1 MKRKNLLRTC
11 AALALTLT
19 MLLGLA
25 APAAAAA
32 PAGQSQAPAAA
43 QEAGADYTK
52 ICEGGYKLE
61 GSGYLFV
68 GSKKAAL
75 FDGNPR
81 SADAQAVAKKLAG
94 SLEIVNISTAAPD
107 GKAVDLGGLTFQA
120 IPVNGTL
127 TGTVY
132 FSSGRGVLVSGD
144 LLGSGTVML
153 NRQYP
158 LPEAGLYIDNY
169 RAYLD
174 SLDQINAKVGGMKSL
189 RVCAAGAQLDKQY
202 FTDLYTMVTRFVKA
216 EDTASFV
223 LKATTTD
230 GSAPDFMVE
239 NGSARMCVHM
249 PVSGLYGYEFGG
261 TTICTSYDQY
271 RFFVCDYGKFLSIR
285 DSDIQS
291 CYLLMNDDEAL
302 LIDVT
307 MYNPTLFW
315 DTVEKVIG
323 DRKLSVYITHAHGD
337 HWMNL
342 EGADPDRIETIYWP
356 EGDEPGDMRGYNPW
370 KDERLEGK
378 FTYVKEGDEIDIAG
392 RELLVANMT
401 SHTPHGTV
409 LIDKTDKVM
418 FCGDA
423 LGTLQYVGNTTTGRH
438 TAEEY
443 LADLNRITD
452 NYGQYFDNI
461 YQAHS
466 VMATPGMF
474 DTLKTLVT
482 AFIEQGPDV
491 LVYAHG
497 AGAVYS
503 FMGKVLT
510 AQEVEEIMNTIGLC
524 DAQIAYCDRLEIGQT
539 ALDAYNNK

>member
-94 SLEIVNISTAAPD
+94 SLEIVNVSTAVPD

-189 RVCAAGAQLDKQY
+189 LVCAAGEQLDKQ
-202 FTDLYTMVTRFVKA
+202 L
-216 EDTASFV
+216 
-223 LKATTTD
+223 
-230 GSAPDFMVE
+230 
-239 NGSARMCVHM
+239 
-249 PVSGLYGYEFGG
+249 
-261 TTICTSYDQY
+261 
-271 RFFVCDYGKFLSIR
+271 
-285 DSDIQS
+285 
-291 CYLLMNDDEAL
+291 
-302 LIDVT
+302 
-307 MYNPTLFW
+307 
-315 DTVEKVIG
+315 
-323 DRKLSVYITHAHGD
+323 
-337 HWMNL
+337 
-342 EGADPDRIETIYWP
+342 
-356 EGDEPGDMRGYNPW
+356 
-370 KDERLEGK
+370 
-378 FTYVKEGDEIDIAG
+378 
-392 RELLVANMT
+392 
-401 SHTPHGTV
+401 
-409 LIDKTDKVM
+409 
-418 FCGDA
+418 
-423 LGTLQYVGNTTTGRH
+423 
-438 TAEEY
+438 
-443 LADLNRITD
+443 
-452 NYGQYFDNI
+452 
-461 YQAHS
+461 
-466 VMATPGMF
+466 
-474 DTLKTLVT
+474 
-482 AFIEQGPDV
+482 
-491 LVYAHG
+491 
-497 AGAVYS
+497 
-503 FMGKVLT
+503 
-510 AQEVEEIMNTIGLC
+510 
-524 DAQIAYCDRLEIGQT
+524 
-539 ALDAYNNK
+539 

>member
-1 MKRKNLLRTC
+1 MKRNRILRTC
-11 AALALTLT
+11 AAMALSFT

-25 APAAAAA
+25 VPAAAANVPAVQPQAAAAA
-32 PAGQSQAPAAA
+32 PA
-43 QEAGADYTK
+43 EADYEQ
-52 ICEGGYKLE
+52 ICDGGYKIE

-68 GSKKAAL
+68 GSEKAVM
-75 FDGNPR
+75 FDGSTR
-81 SADAQAVAKKLAG
+81 AAAVQATVQKLAG
-94 SLEIVNISTAAPD
+94 DREVTTVSTAVPN
-107 GKAVDLGGLTFQA
+107 GRAVELGGLTFQA

-132 FSSGRGVLVSGD
+132 FSAGRGVLVSGD

-174 SLDQINAKVGGMKSL
+174 SLDQINAKVGEMKSL
-189 RVCAAGAQLDKQY
+189 TVCASGAQLDKQY
-202 FTDLYTMVTRFVKA
+202 FSDLYSLVTRFVKA

-230 GSAPDFMVE
+230 GTAPDFIAE
-239 NGSARMCVHM
+239 NGSAKMCVHM

-271 RFFVCDYGKFLSIR
+271 RFFVCDYGKFMTIR

-302 LIDVT
+302 IVDVT
-307 MYNPTLFW
+307 MYNPELFW
-315 DTVEKVIG
+315 ATLDEVIG
-323 DRKLSVYITHAHGD
+323 DRKLSVYITHSHGD

-342 EGADPDRIETIYWP
+342 EGVDPDRIETIYWP
-356 EGDEPGDMRGYNPW
+356 EDDEPSDMRGYNPW

-378 FTYVKEGDEIDIAG
+378 FTFVKEGDEINIAG
-392 RELLVANMT
+392 RELLVANMYA
-401 SHTPHGTV
+401 HTPHGTV
-409 LIDKTDKVM
+409 LIDKTDRVM
-418 FCGDA
+418 FSGDA
-423 LGTLQYVGNTTTGRH
+423 LGTLQYVGGTLTQRL

-452 NYGQYFDNI
+452 DYGQYFDEV

-466 VMATPGMF
+466 VMSTPGIF
-474 DTLKTLVT
+474 NTLKTLVT
-482 AFIEQGPDV
+482 AFIEQGPNV

-497 AGAVYS
+497 NGAVYS
-503 FMGKVLT
+503 FMDQILT
-510 AQEVEEIMNTIGLC
+510 AQQVEEIMNTTGLC
-524 DAQIAYCDRLEIGQT
+524 DAQIAYCGRLEISQT
-539 ALDAYNNK
+539 ALDAYNG